1 MSDLYWLTDEQMARL
16 EPFFPKS
23 HGKPRVD
30 DRRVLSGII
39 FVNRNGLR
47 WRDAPA
53 AYGPHKTLYNRWKRW
68 SEAGVFVRMMEGL
81 SGAQTERRTVMIDA
95 TYLKAHRTAS
105 SLRGKKGG
113 LGRLIGRTKGGMNTK
128 LHAVTDAN
136 GRPISLFMT
145 AGQVSDYTGAAALLD
160 SLPRAQW
167 LLGDR
172 GYDADWFR
180 DALQA
185 KGITPCIPGRKT
197 RTEPIRY
204 DKRRYK
210 RRNRIEIMFGRL
222 KDWRRVATRYDRC
235 PTVFLSAIALA
246 ATVLFWL

>member
-1 MSDLYWLTDEQMARL
+1 MSDLYWLTDEQKARL
-16 EPFFPKS
+16 EPYFPKS
-23 HGKPRVD
+23 HGQPRVD

-47 WRDAPA
+47 WRDAPV

-68 SEAGVFVRMMEGL
+68 SDAGVFVRMMEGL
-81 SGAQTERRTVMIDA
+81 SSVQTERRTIMIDA

-105 SLRGKKGG
+105 SLRVKKGG

-185 KGITPCIPGRKT
+185 KGITPCIPGRKS
-197 RTEPIRY
+197 RIEPIRY
-204 DKRRYK
+204 DRRRYK